1 MNEIIPPELDLL
13 EIRTRIPRKLA
24 TELDRLAEGHFRAFS
39 REVAAAIA
47 HWVERHQKGVN
58 P

>member
-13 EIRTRIPRKLA
+13 EIRSRIPRKLA
-24 TELDRLAEGHFRAFS
+24 TELNRLAEGHFRSFS
-39 REVAAAIA
+39 GEVAAAIA
-47 HWVERHQKGVN
+47 HWVERQQREAM